1 LNSAVAEDALRAV
14 ESKNGV
20 LLQGRKIKVELA
32 KRRAP
37 LDQRRPLTNVKE
49 NKKDV
54 DQKDGV
60 EETAV
65 EPSTDHL
72 EGKIQKKKRKAVDDN
87 TVHSRVSAP
96 EATPQDTKKLKPS
109 KLE

>member
-1 LNSAVAEDALRAV
+1 MAFVAILFAC
-14 ESKNGV
+14 SIISIQN
-20 LLQGRKIKVELA
+20 QGFDGGPCLA
-32 KRRAP
+32 
-37 LDQRRPLTNVKE
+37 E